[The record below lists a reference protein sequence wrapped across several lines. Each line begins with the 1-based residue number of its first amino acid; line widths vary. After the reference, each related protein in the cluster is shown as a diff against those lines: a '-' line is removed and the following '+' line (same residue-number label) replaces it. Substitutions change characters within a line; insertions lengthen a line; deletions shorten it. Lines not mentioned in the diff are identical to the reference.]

1 MPSTIKQPARALS
14 GIEPR
19 DEHGLRVWTPIAM
32 WLAGGCTIAVATV
45 LPGGGALHVV
55 QLRALAGA
63 GLCAAIFTF
72 FVFRPASNRAL
83 YVLTNIFT
91 ALGSVS
97 VWLACLWSGGA
108 SSGFIEMYFFTVLYA
123 AYFFRVR
130 HAACQLALVTVL
142 AASPAVYDTSLQ
154 GTQFPGHLFVLLAA
168 LWGMALGIGYRKRSL
183 LLAELKAREQA
194 LSDPLT
200 GLHNLR
206 SLRERAHTP
215 TAGTGV
221 LIIDVDEFKSVNTA
235 YGHTGADELLRNVG
249 SELLELTDERDCVA
263 RIGGDEFAVLVS
275 RTSRSE
281 LEGLA
286 ARCAQAVQIA
296 AARTG
301 LSDRVVSGSVGS
313 ALCPEDGRTLSEL
326 LTAAD
331 REMFGAKAGK
341 RRAGE
346 AHATRARATAPP
358 AGEQHL
364 APEARAVAG
373 PPLRLVG
380 DRPAGVRE
388 RGDGRKRRRGWWRS
402 LPQQSS
408 VGAALWAGAAATTL
422 IVIAMPGADRAHLP
436 LALAL
441 IACAVAVSALL
452 VVLGP
457 LLGAI
462 AYTAAD
468 ALAVIGIALGV
479 YLTGG
484 TASPL
489 LPLVFLAVAFAAYF
503 YAPRGAML
511 RLAAAVAVCASP
523 FLYASGDARVQFV
536 VPFVA
541 LVATAGVLSVIIL
554 YNKRELAQAAHVA
567 RELAAH
573 DPLTGLPNRR
583 AFRER
588 VSRALELAR
597 ARSDSPT
604 LSIAMIDLDNFKRV
618 NDTFGHA
625 AGDLVLLAIARA
637 LNVATRPGDCVA
649 RIGGDEFALL
659 ARGVD
664 ATASHALGARCVRA
678 VEAAVKRAGYADCGV
693 SATVGYAL
701 YPHHGTTLE
710 MLAVAADSAL
720 MDAKRKGKRQ
730 VSCAVEESTA
740 RGRLA

>member
-1 MPSTIKQPARALS
+1 MP
-14 GIEPR
+14 GVEPR

-32 WLAGGCTIAVATV
+32 WLAGGCTIAVATL
-45 LPGGGALHVV
+45 LPGGGTLHVV

-63 GLCAAIFTF
+63 GLCAATFTF
-72 FVFRPASNRAL
+72 LVFRPASNRAL

-123 AYFFRVR
+123 AYFFRIR
-130 HAACQLALVTVL
+130 HAACQLVLVTVL

-154 GTQFPGHLFVLLAA
+154 GTQFPGHLLVLLAA
-168 LWGMALGIGYRKRSL
+168 LWGMALVIGYRKRSL
-183 LLAELKAREQA
+183 LLAELKSREQA

-206 SLRERAHTP
+206 SLRERASAHPP

-221 LIIDVDEFKSVNTA
+221 LIIDVDEFKAVNTA
-235 YGHTGADELLRNVG
+235 YGHTGADELLSRVG

-275 RTSRSE
+275 RTSRIE
-281 LEGLA
+281 LEALA
-286 ARCAQAVQIA
+286 TRCAQAVQIA

-301 LSDRVVSGSVGS
+301 VSDRVVSGSVGC
-313 ALCPEDGRTLSEL
+313 AMCPEDGRTLSEL

-331 REMFGAKAGK
+331 REMFGAKARK

-346 AHATRARATAPP
+346 AQAARARATATPP
-358 AGEQHL
+358 AEAHV
-364 APEARAVAG
+364 APESSAVAG

-380 DRPAGVRE
+380 GQPAGGRE
-388 RGDGRKRRRGWWRS
+388 TDAGRDRKGRWWRS
-402 LPQQSS
+402 LPEQTR
-408 VGAALWAGAAATTL
+408 VGAASWAGAAVTTL
-422 IVIAMPGADRAHLP
+422 IVILMPDADHAHLS

-441 IACAVAVSALL
+441 IAFAMAVSALIL
-452 VVLGP
+452 ALGP
-457 LLGAI
+457 PLGAI
-462 AYTAAD
+462 VYAATD

-484 TASPL
+484 TTSPL

-511 RLAAAVAVCASP
+511 RVAGAVAVCASP
-523 FLYASGDARVQFV
+523 FLYASGDARLQFV

-541 LVATAGVLSVIIL
+541 LVATAGVLSIIIL
-554 YNKRELAQAAHVA
+554 YNKRELAQAARVA
-567 RELAAH
+567 REMAAH

-664 ATASHALGARCVRA
+664 AAASHALGVRCVRA

-701 YPHHGTTLE
+701 YPHHGTTLD
-710 MLAVAADSAL
+710 MLAAAADSAL

-740 RGRLA
+740 

>member
-1 MPSTIKQPARALS
+1 MRSTIQQPARALS

-45 LPGGGALHVV
+45 LPGGGTLHVV
-55 QLRALAGA
+55 QLRALAVA

-72 FVFRPASNRAL
+72 LVFRPASNRAL

-154 GTQFPGHLFVLLAA
+154 GTQFPGHLFVLLGA
-168 LWGMALGIGYRKRSL
+168 LWGMALVIGYRKRTL
-183 LLAELKAREQA
+183 LLAELRAREQA

-206 SLRERAHTP
+206 SLRERASVHPP

-235 YGHTGADELLRNVG
+235 YGHTGADELLRHVAG
-249 SELLELTDERDCVA
+249 ELLELTDERDCVA

-275 RTSRSE
+275 RTSSSE

-331 REMFGAKAGK
+331 RGMFGAKASK
-341 RRAGE
+341 RRTGE
-346 AHATRARATAPP
+346 THAARARAAVPSTI
-358 AGEQHL
+358 EEHL

-380 DRPAGVRE
+380 EQPAGVRHTP
-388 RGDGRKRRRGWWRS
+388 GGRDRNRRWWRS
-402 LPQQSS
+402 LPQQTRI
-408 VGAALWAGAAATTL
+408 GAASWAGAAAATA
-422 IVIAMPGADRAHLP
+422 IVIAMPGADRAHLS

-441 IACAVAVSALL
+441 IASAAAVSAVML
-452 VVLGP
+452 VLGP

-462 AYTAAD
+462 VYTATD

-484 TASPL
+484 TTSPL

-511 RLAAAVAVCASP
+511 RLAGAVAVCASP
-523 FLYASGDARVQFV
+523 FLYASGDARLRFV

-541 LVATAGVLSVIIL
+541 LVATAGALSIIIL
-554 YNKRELAQAAHVA
+554 YNKRELAQAARLA

-664 ATASHALGARCVRA
+664 AAASHALGARCVRA

-710 MLAVAADSAL
+710 MLVAAADSAL

-740 RGRLA
+740 

>member
-142 AASPAVYDTSLQ
+142 ASSPAVYDTSLQ

-263 RIGGDEFAVLVS
+263 RIGGDEFA
-275 RTSRSE
+275 
-281 LEGLA
+281 
-286 ARCAQAVQIA
+286 
-296 AARTG
+296 
-301 LSDRVVSGSVGS
+301 
-313 ALCPEDGRTLSEL
+313 
-326 LTAAD
+326 
-331 REMFGAKAGK
+331 
-341 RRAGE
+341 
-346 AHATRARATAPP
+346 
-358 AGEQHL
+358 
-364 APEARAVAG
+364 
-373 PPLRLVG
+373 
-380 DRPAGVRE
+380 
-388 RGDGRKRRRGWWRS
+388 
-402 LPQQSS
+402 
-408 VGAALWAGAAATTL
+408 
-422 IVIAMPGADRAHLP
+422 
-436 LALAL
+436 
-441 IACAVAVSALL
+441 
-452 VVLGP
+452 
-457 LLGAI
+457 
-462 AYTAAD
+462 
-468 ALAVIGIALGV
+468 
-479 YLTGG
+479 
-484 TASPL
+484 
-489 LPLVFLAVAFAAYF
+489 
-503 YAPRGAML
+503 
-511 RLAAAVAVCASP
+511 
-523 FLYASGDARVQFV
+523 
-536 VPFVA
+536 
-541 LVATAGVLSVIIL
+541 
-554 YNKRELAQAAHVA
+554 
-567 RELAAH
+567 
-573 DPLTGLPNRR
+573 
-583 AFRER
+583 
-588 VSRALELAR
+588 
-597 ARSDSPT
+597 
-604 LSIAMIDLDNFKRV
+604 
-618 NDTFGHA
+618 
-625 AGDLVLLAIARA
+625 
-637 LNVATRPGDCVA
+637 
-649 RIGGDEFALL
+649 LL